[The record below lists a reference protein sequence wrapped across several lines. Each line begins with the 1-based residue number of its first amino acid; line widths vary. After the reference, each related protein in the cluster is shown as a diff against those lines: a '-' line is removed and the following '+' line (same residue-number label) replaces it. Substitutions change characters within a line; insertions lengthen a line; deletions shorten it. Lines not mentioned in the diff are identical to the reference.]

1 VVVPPPGPLGRDER
15 RAARARAAR
24 LSRLPPLYEFSL
36 RGRWQA
42 IVATLVQAAL
52 AVALAL
58 VPAKLATGSWL
69 PPGAALLVLAS
80 AFGLQFLSRYLNA
93 QAGRR

>member
-1 VVVPPPGPLGRDER
+1 MVVPPPGPLGKDER

-24 LSRLPPLYEFSL
+24 LSRLPPLYEWSL
-36 RGRWQA
+36 RGRRQA
-42 IVATLVQAAL
+42 VVTILVQAVL

-58 VPAKLATGSWL
+58 VPAKLVTGSWL
-69 PPGAALLVLAS
+69 PPGAALLVLAA